1 VREDQIKGLFLPTHL
16 RGLGQA
22 LTVTQVAELLQ
33 VSERHVYHLVQSG
46 VMPHF
51 KVGKAVRFDPDTL
64 GDWLQKIMGENR
76 MAIFNERKL
85 LKGKKEPRLL
95 GDGGKE

>member
-1 VREDQIKGLFLPTHL
+1 MREDQLKGLFLPKHL
-16 RGLGQA
+16 RSLGQA

-51 KVGKAVRFDPDTL
+51 KIGNAVRFDPDTL
-64 GDWLQKIMGENR
+64 GDWLQKIMDGNG
-76 MAIFNERKL
+76 MAIFSEKKL
-85 LKGKKEPRLL
+85 LKGKKEPGLL

>member
-1 VREDQIKGLFLPTHL
+1 VREDQLRGLFLPKHL
-16 RGLGQA
+16 RSLGQA

-51 KVGKAVRFDPDTL
+51 KIGSAVRFDPDTL
-64 GDWLQKIMGENR
+64 GDWLQKIMDGNG
-76 MAIFNERKL
+76 MAIFSEKKL
-85 LKGKKEPRLL
+85 LKGKKEPGLL
-95 GDGGKE
+95 GDGRKE